1 MVPCVFGVGMHT
13 RMHCCYVFIF
23 VIFIFIVQEKMVLT
37 RSLLLRLL
45 PLVFQMIPLD
55 IISII
60 VDHVFPE
67 VVVHIYNV
75 SAFPIRYRKLIGHW
89 QHLYPQVSRPLSCLV
104 GDKVEFGC
112 GTVRIIRE
120 HTRQIIAHY
129 SAAPIGSTQS
139 TLYV

>member
-1 MVPCVFGVGMHT
+1 
-13 RMHCCYVFIF
+13 
-23 VIFIFIVQEKMVLT
+23 MVLT
-37 RSLLLRLL
+37 RPLLLRLL
-45 PLVFQMIPLD
+45 PRVFHMMPSD
-55 IISII
+55 VISII
-60 VDHVFPE
+60 VHHVFPE
-67 VVVHIYNV
+67 VIVHIYNV

-89 QHLYPQVSRPLSCLV
+89 QHLYPQVSRSLSCVV